1 MSALQRITYIHD
13 FKLTCSFLMQYLSR
27 KCTVWIDTFTAGL
40 FVLKSII
47 RPVVMWFGSI
57 HASAVD
63 Y

>member
-1 MSALQRITYIHD
+1 
-13 FKLTCSFLMQYLSR
+13 MQYLSK
-27 KCTVWIDTFTAGL
+27 KCAVYIDTSTAGL

-47 RPVVMWFGSI
+47 RPVVMGFGSI